1 MEYYWE
7 DVELKD
13 ESIILSIAY
22 VMNEGEEAEPETG
35 FSGVPPSIS
44 VERVYTQDSKIDIIE
59 ILNESVLDEV
69 EEYLYEFHGL

>member
-13 ESIILSIAY
+13 ESLMLSVAY
-22 VMNEGEEAEPETG
+22 VIANGEEAEPETG
-35 FSGVPPSIS
+35 FAGVPPSIS

-59 ILNESVLDEV
+59 ILDESVIDDV
-69 EEYLYEFHGL
+69 ENYLYKFHGL